1 MNNKKKDMTPPPSML
16 MRTWVG
22 SFIATNRGL
31 TTMTYDE
38 LKKVEG
44 RVPSTPEQ
52 MAKPIAEALVSG
64 MAFILS
70 KARPIQFFVS
80 GAEEK
85 RTLITKRGIPAAH
98 IWTVGEIRSYAG
110 DGVTLAEVARGFVPP
125 GESSNGEDRC

>member
-1 MNNKKKDMTPPPSML
+1 ML
-16 MRTWVG
+16 MPAWVG
-22 SFIATNRGL
+22 SFIGPNGGL

-38 LKKVEG
+38 LKKMEG

-52 MAKPIAEALVSG
+52 MAKPLAEALVSG
-64 MAFILS
+64 TAFILS

-98 IWTVGEIRSYAG
+98 IWTVVEIRSYAG
-110 DGVTLAEVARGFVPP
+110 DGVTLGEIARGFL
-125 GESSNGEDRC
+125 SNNGE

>member
-1 MNNKKKDMTPPPSML
+1 M
-16 MRTWVG
+16 
-22 SFIATNRGL
+22 L

-52 MAKPIAEALVSG
+52 MAKPLAEALVSG
-64 MAFILS
+64 MAFTVS

-85 RTLITKRGIPAAH
+85 QRLISKRGIPAAH
-98 IWTVGEIRSYAG
+98 IWTVGEITSYAG
-110 DGVTLAEVARGFVPP
+110 DGVTLGDVARGFLPP
-125 GESSNGEDRC
+125 GESNNGE